1 MLNITSNSN
10 GFTVE
15 AINNIYYPDN
25 GTLTFGPNQVIMILD
40 DVSEMVTFKDNANR
54 RTLFS
59 GILGQISIDGVVV
72 TRDNIIEKFA
82 EVATSQGGGGDMSNY
97 YTKAQSDAKYAT
109 KTEVGEYFDN
119 AAYDSQEKKI
129 NFYHGDAVVAYVD
142 ATDFIKDG
150 MVSNVAISNGN
161 LVITFN
167 VDAGKQD
174 IVIPLSSIF
183 NPANYYTKSEIDGM
197 IPVVPTNVSAFTND
211 AGYLTQHQSLDDY
224 YTKTEVDAD
233 LAAKQDTL
241 TAGANI
247 TIENNVISAQ
257 GGGAPQVQS
266 DWNQS
271 DSSAVD
277 FIKNKPTIPTVPT
290 DVSAFNNDA
299 GYTTNVGTITGI
311 TMNGTSKGTS
321 GVVDLGTV
329 ITEHQ
334 SLADYYTKT
343 EVDGLI
349 PSVADYF
356 DGAEYDSNS
365 KRINFKH
372 GQTVKAYIDATA
384 FIKDGMVN
392 NVEISGG
399 NLVITFNADAGK
411 ETITIPLTD
420 IFNPDNYYDKTET
433 DNKFDDVN
441 MQLEDVNMQLQN
453 VEDDVMQYSS
463 RISELETK
471 TEGLDGKEE
480 VVSRALFELKEN
492 KQDTLTAGANITIEN
507 NVISATGG
515 GASQV
520 QSDWNQSDSSAVDFI
535 KNKPTIPVVPTNVS
549 DFTND
554 AGYLTGSDVATVA
567 TSGDYDDLTNKPTIP
582 TVPSNVSAFT
592 NDAGYTTN
600 TGTIT
605 GITMNGASKGTSG
618 VVDLGTVITE
628 HQSLANYYT
637 KSEVY
642 NKTEIDTMIGNIQT
656 ILESI

>member
-119 AAYDSQEKKI
+119 AAYDSQKKKI

-150 MVSNVAISNGN
+150 MVSNV
-161 LVITFN
+161 
-167 VDAGKQD
+167 
-174 IVIPLSSIF
+174 
-183 NPANYYTKSEIDGM
+183 
-197 IPVVPTNVSAFTND
+197 
-211 AGYLTQHQSLDDY
+211 
-224 YTKTEVDAD
+224 
-233 LAAKQDTL
+233 
-241 TAGANI
+241 
-247 TIENNVISAQ
+247 
-257 GGGAPQVQS
+257 
-266 DWNQS
+266 
-271 DSSAVD
+271 
-277 FIKNKPTIPTVPT
+277 
-290 DVSAFNNDA
+290 
-299 GYTTNVGTITGI
+299 TIT
-311 TMNGTSKGTS
+311 N
-321 GVVDLGTV
+321 
-329 ITEHQ
+329 
-334 SLADYYTKT
+334 
-343 EVDGLI
+343 
-349 PSVADYF
+349 
-356 DGAEYDSNS
+356 
-365 KRINFKH
+365 
-372 GQTVKAYIDATA
+372 
-384 FIKDGMVN
+384 
-392 NVEISGG
+392 G

-441 MQLEDVNMQLQN
+441 MQLEDVNMQLRLVKNDVRN
-453 VEDDVMQYSS
+453 VQDDVMQYSS
-463 RISELETK
+463 RISALETK

-480 VVSRALFELKEN
+480 VVSRALFELREN
-492 KQDTLTAGANITIEN
+492 KQDTLTAGANITIDG

-515 GASQV
+515 GDMS
-520 QSDWNQSDSSAVDFI
+520 
-535 KNKPTIPVVPTNVS
+535 
-549 DFTND
+549 
-554 AGYLTGSDVATVA
+554 
-567 TSGDYDDLTNKPTIP
+567 
-582 TVPSNVSAFT
+582 
-592 NDAGYTTN
+592 
-600 TGTIT
+600 
-605 GITMNGASKGTSG
+605 
-618 VVDLGTVITE
+618 
-628 HQSLANYYT
+628 NYYT

-642 NKTEIDTMIGNIQT
+642 NKTEIDAMIGNIQT

>member
-25 GTLTFGPNQVIMILD
+25 GTLTFGPNQVIMIID

-59 GILGQISIDGVVV
+59 GIIGQISINGVVV

-82 EVATSQGGGGDMSNY
+82 EVATSQGGGGGDMSNY

-109 KTEVGEYFDN
+109 KTEVGGYFDN

-129 NFYHGDAVVAYVD
+129 NFYHGDAVVASVD

-150 MVSNVAISNGN
+150 MVSNVSITEGN

-183 NPANYYTKSEIDGM
+183 NPANYYTKSEVDDRF
-197 IPVVPTNVSAFTND
+197 VAVDTRFDDVSVRVDDVEFSFND
-211 AGYLTQHQSLDDY
+211 VEMRIEDFDIQL
-224 YTKTEVDAD
+224 AD
-233 LAAKQDTL
+233 KQDTL
-241 TAGANI
+241 IAGNNI
-247 TIENNVISAQ
+247 TIDGNVISATG
-257 GGGAPQVQS
+257 GGGAAQVQS

-277 FIKNKPTIPTVPT
+277 FIKNKPTIPVVPT

-299 GYTTNVGTITGI
+299 GYTTNTGTITGI
-311 TMNGTSKGTS
+311 TMNGESKGTS

-334 SLADYYTKT
+334 SLSDYYTKT

-349 PSVADYF
+349 PSVEGYF

-384 FIKDGMVN
+384 FIKDGMVS

-411 ETITIPLTD
+411 ETINIPLTD
-420 IFNPDNYYDKTET
+420 IFNPANYYDKTYI
-433 DNKFDDVN
+433 DNKFRQVDAQFSDFEVLVDD
-441 MQLEDVNMQLQN
+441 QL
-453 VEDDVMQYSS
+453 
-463 RISELETK
+463 T
-471 TEGLDGKEE
+471 G
-480 VVSRALFELKEN
+480 
-492 KQDTLTAGANITIEN
+492 KQDTLTAGANITIDEN

-515 GASQV
+515 G
-520 QSDWNQSDSSAVDFI
+520 
-535 KNKPTIPVVPTNVS
+535 
-549 DFTND
+549 
-554 AGYLTGSDVATVA
+554 GG
-567 TSGDYDDLTNKPTIP
+567 GDM
-582 TVPSNVSAFT
+582 S
-592 NDAGYTTN
+592 
-600 TGTIT
+600 
-605 GITMNGASKGTSG
+605 
-618 VVDLGTVITE
+618 
-628 HQSLANYYT
+628 NYYT

>member
-150 MVSNVAISNGN
+150 MVSNVTITEGN

-183 NPANYYTKSEIDGM
+183 NPANYYDKTATDNLLAAKADSASLATVATTGDYDDLTNKPT
-197 IPVVPTNVSAFTND
+197 IPTVPTNVSAFTND

-257 GGGAPQVQS
+257 GGGTAQVQA

-290 DVSAFNNDA
+290 
-299 GYTTNVGTITGI
+299 
-311 TMNGTSKGTS
+311 
-321 GVVDLGTV
+321 
-329 ITEHQ
+329 
-334 SLADYYTKT
+334 
-343 EVDGLI
+343 
-349 PSVADYF
+349 
-356 DGAEYDSNS
+356 
-365 KRINFKH
+365 
-372 GQTVKAYIDATA
+372 
-384 FIKDGMVN
+384 
-392 NVEISGG
+392 
-399 NLVITFNADAGK
+399 
-411 ETITIPLTD
+411 
-420 IFNPDNYYDKTET
+420 
-433 DNKFDDVN
+433 
-441 MQLEDVNMQLQN
+441 
-453 VEDDVMQYSS
+453 
-463 RISELETK
+463 
-471 TEGLDGKEE
+471 
-480 VVSRALFELKEN
+480 
-492 KQDTLTAGANITIEN
+492 
-507 NVISATGG
+507 
-515 GASQV
+515 
-520 QSDWNQSDSSAVDFI
+520 
-535 KNKPTIPVVPTNVS
+535 
-549 DFTND
+549 
-554 AGYLTGSDVATVA
+554 
-567 TSGDYDDLTNKPTIP
+567 
-582 TVPSNVSAFT
+582 NVSAFT
-592 NDAGYTTN
+592 NDAGYLTQ
-600 TGTIT
+600 
-605 GITMNGASKGTSG
+605 
-618 VVDLGTVITE
+618 
-628 HQSLANYYT
+628 HQSLADYYT
-637 KSEVY
+637 KSEM
-642 NKTEIDTMIGNIQT
+642 DTMIGNIQT

>member
-15 AINNIYYPDN
+15 AINNTYYPDN

-109 KTEVGEYFDN
+109 KTEVGDYFDN
-119 AAYDSQEKKI
+119 VAYDSQEKKI
-129 NFYHGDAVVAYVD
+129 NFYHDNTVVAYVD

-150 MVSNVAISNGN
+150 MVSNVTITDGN

-183 NPANYYTKSEIDGM
+183 NPDNYYTKSEIDGM

-211 AGYLTQHQSLDDY
+211 AGYLTQHQSLENY

-233 LAAKQDTL
+233 LATKQDTL

-277 FIKNKPTIPTVPT
+277 FIKNKPTIPVVPTDVSAFNNDAGYLTDNDVATVATTGDYDDLTNKPTIPTVPT

-299 GYTTNVGTITGI
+299 GYTTNVGTVTGI
-311 TMNGTSKGTS
+311 TMNGASKGTS

-384 FIKDGMVN
+384 FIKDGMVS

-420 IFNPDNYYDKTET
+420 IFNPDNYYDKKAT
-433 DNKFDDVN
+433 DIKFSQMGTLLSDFEVQVN
-441 MQLEDVNMQLQN
+441 GRL
-453 VEDDVMQYSS
+453 S
-463 RISELETK
+463 
-471 TEGLDGKEE
+471 
-480 VVSRALFELKEN
+480 F
-492 KQDTLTAGANITIEN
+492 KQDTLTAGANITIDG

-515 GASQV
+515 G
-520 QSDWNQSDSSAVDFI
+520 
-535 KNKPTIPVVPTNVS
+535 
-549 DFTND
+549 
-554 AGYLTGSDVATVA
+554 
-567 TSGDYDDLTNKPTIP
+567 GDM
-582 TVPSNVSAFT
+582 S
-592 NDAGYTTN
+592 
-600 TGTIT
+600 
-605 GITMNGASKGTSG
+605 
-618 VVDLGTVITE
+618 
-628 HQSLANYYT
+628 NYYT

>member
-25 GTLTFGPNQVIMILD
+25 GTLTFGPNQVIMIID

-59 GILGQISIDGVVV
+59 GIIGQISINGVVV

-109 KTEVGEYFDN
+109 KTEVGGYFDN

-129 NFYHGDAVVAYVD
+129 NFYHGDAVVASVD
-142 ATDFIKDG
+142 ATAFTKDG
-150 MVSNVAISNGN
+150 MVSNVSITDGN

-183 NPANYYTKSEIDGM
+183 NPEN
-197 IPVVPTNVSAFTND
+197 
-211 AGYLTQHQSLDDY
+211 Y
-224 YTKTEVDAD
+224 YTKTEIDGKFVAVDSRVD
-233 LAAKQDTL
+233 DVQMRVDGVQMRVDDVEMNVGDVEMMLSDFEVQVNHQLEGKQDKL

-257 GGGAPQVQS
+257 GGGTAQVQS

-277 FIKNKPTIPTVPT
+277 FIKNKPTIPVVPT
-290 DVSAFNNDA
+290 NVSAFTNDA
-299 GYTTNVGTITGI
+299 GYTTNTGTITEI
-311 TMNGTSKGTS
+311 TMNGESKGTS

-334 SLADYYTKT
+334 SLSDYYTKT

-349 PSVADYF
+349 PSVEGYF

-384 FIKDGMVN
+384 FIKDGMVS

-411 ETITIPLTD
+411 ETIYIPLTD
-420 IFNPDNYYDKTET
+420 IFNPENYYTKYEI
-433 DNKFDDVN
+433 NGKFSNVN
-441 MQLEDVNMQLQN
+441 TLLSDFEVQVNEQLE
-453 VEDDVMQYSS
+453 
-463 RISELETK
+463 
-471 TEGLDGKEE
+471 G
-480 VVSRALFELKEN
+480 

-515 GASQV
+515 GDMS
-520 QSDWNQSDSSAVDFI
+520 
-535 KNKPTIPVVPTNVS
+535 
-549 DFTND
+549 
-554 AGYLTGSDVATVA
+554 
-567 TSGDYDDLTNKPTIP
+567 
-582 TVPSNVSAFT
+582 
-592 NDAGYTTN
+592 
-600 TGTIT
+600 
-605 GITMNGASKGTSG
+605 
-618 VVDLGTVITE
+618 
-628 HQSLANYYT
+628 NYYT

>member
-25 GTLTFGPNQVIMILD
+25 GTLTFGPNQVIMIID

-59 GILGQISIDGVVV
+59 GIIGQISINGVVV

-129 NFYHGDAVVAYVD
+129 NFYHGDAVVASVD

-150 MVSNVAISNGN
+150 MVSNVSITEGN

-183 NPANYYTKSEIDGM
+183 NPENYYTKSEIDDRFVAVDGRVDDVEM
-197 IPVVPTNVSAFTND
+197 KADDVEMRVND
-211 AGYLTQHQSLDDY
+211 FEEQVNQQLAG
-224 YTKTEVDAD
+224 
-233 LAAKQDTL
+233 KQDTL

-247 TIENNVISAQ
+247 TIENNVISATG
-257 GGGAPQVQS
+257 GGGAAQVQS

-277 FIKNKPTIPTVPT
+277 FIKNKPTIPVVPT

-299 GYTTNVGTITGI
+299 GYTTNTGTVTGI
-311 TMNGTSKGTS
+311 TMNGESKGTS

-343 EVDGLI
+343 EVDGLV
-349 PSVADYF
+349 PSVEGYF

-384 FIKDGMVN
+384 FIKDGMVS

-411 ETITIPLTD
+411 ETINIPLTD
-420 IFNPDNYYDKTET
+420 IFNPANYYDKSET
-433 DNKFDDVN
+433 DNKFRQVN
-441 MQLEDVNMQLQN
+441 ALLSDFEVQVNGQLE
-453 VEDDVMQYSS
+453 
-463 RISELETK
+463 
-471 TEGLDGKEE
+471 G
-480 VVSRALFELKEN
+480 
-492 KQDTLTAGANITIEN
+492 KQDTLTAGTNITIDG

-515 GASQV
+515 G
-520 QSDWNQSDSSAVDFI
+520 
-535 KNKPTIPVVPTNVS
+535 
-549 DFTND
+549 
-554 AGYLTGSDVATVA
+554 
-567 TSGDYDDLTNKPTIP
+567 GDM
-582 TVPSNVSAFT
+582 S
-592 NDAGYTTN
+592 
-600 TGTIT
+600 
-605 GITMNGASKGTSG
+605 
-618 VVDLGTVITE
+618 
-628 HQSLANYYT
+628 NYYT

-642 NKTEIDTMIGNIQT
+642 NKSEIDTMIGNIQT

>member
-150 MVSNVAISNGN
+150 MVSNVTITEGN

-257 GGGAPQVQS
+257 GGGTAQVQSDWNQSDSAAVDFIKNKPTIPTVPTNVSAFNNDAGYLTQHQSLAGYATETWVGEQGYAESADLATVATTGDYDDLTNKPTIPTVPTDVSAFNNDAGYLTQHQSLAGYATETWVGQQGYLTTQAQADWNESDSSAADFIKNKPTIPAAQIQS

-277 FIKNKPTIPTVPT
+277 FIKNKPTIP
-290 DVSAFNNDA
+290 S
-299 GYTTNVGTITGI
+299 
-311 TMNGTSKGTS
+311 
-321 GVVDLGTV
+321 
-329 ITEHQ
+329 
-334 SLADYYTKT
+334 
-343 EVDGLI
+343 
-349 PSVADYF
+349 
-356 DGAEYDSNS
+356 
-365 KRINFKH
+365 
-372 GQTVKAYIDATA
+372 
-384 FIKDGMVN
+384 
-392 NVEISGG
+392 
-399 NLVITFNADAGK
+399 
-411 ETITIPLTD
+411 
-420 IFNPDNYYDKTET
+420 
-433 DNKFDDVN
+433 
-441 MQLEDVNMQLQN
+441 
-453 VEDDVMQYSS
+453 
-463 RISELETK
+463 
-471 TEGLDGKEE
+471 
-480 VVSRALFELKEN
+480 
-492 KQDTLTAGANITIEN
+492 
-507 NVISATGG
+507 
-515 GASQV
+515 
-520 QSDWNQSDSSAVDFI
+520 
-535 KNKPTIPVVPTNVS
+535 
-549 DFTND
+549 
-554 AGYLTGSDVATVA
+554 LTGYATESWVE
-567 TSGDYDDLTNKPTIP
+567 TN
-582 TVPSNVSAFT
+582 
-592 NDAGYTTN
+592 Y
-600 TGTIT
+600 
-605 GITMNGASKGTSG
+605 
-618 VVDLGTVITE
+618 
-628 HQSLANYYT
+628 
-637 KSEVY
+637 Y
-642 NKTEIDTMIGNIQT
+642 NKTAIDGMIGNIQT